1 MKAAFA
7 LTILASLSTIRAA
20 VIQNNAIIGYANGIA
35 GLSYPT
41 RIFTLTDG
49 VFLAQVINSA
59 PNEFTIEYPI
69 VSWYNKLLM
78 LPIGTDFTAQIVNS
92 NSPTFSLTLLPRQ
105 STYIAYWTKY
115 WTPYTTGAAEDGDTF
130 GWAKVTNSEGSLVV
144 SSSATADS
152 VGIRVGT
159 LQQIPEVGTISL
171 LAAGLAFS
179 CVQRSRT
186 KRGRATAL

>member
-92 NSPTFSLTLLPRQ
+92 NSPTFSLTLRPFQ
-105 STYIAYWTKY
+105 SAYLAYWTQSWY
-115 WTPYTTGAAEDGDTF
+115 PRSTAEDWDTF
-130 GWAKVTNSEGSLVV
+130 GWAKVTNFGGSLVV

-152 VGIRVGT
+152 GGIIVGT